1 MRLQV
6 KFITGEGIE
15 LDVDPSIQVSTLKM
29 KIQQKTNVPI
39 SQQRLMV
46 QNGQSVEMQDN
57 RSLSYYNL
65 NPSPTVM
72 LLVRKEESMQ
82 IFLQN
87 DQGKTR
93 TYDVQPSETV
103 QSFKEQVHRQEGVR
117 PEQQRLVYNSKQL
130 EDGRLLSD
138 YNIRPRTT
146 IFLTLRLRGGM
157 RLQVKFITGEG
168 IELDVDPS
176 IQVSTLKMKI
186 QQKTNVPISQQRLM
200 VQNGQSVEMQDNR
213 SLSYYNLNP
222 SPTVMLLVR
231 KEESMQIFLQNDK
244 GKTTTY
250 DVLPSETVQSF
261 KEQVHRQEGVRP
273 EQQRLV
279 YNSKQL
285 EDGRLL
291 SDYNIRPRTTIFL
304 TLRLRGG

>member
-1 MRLQV
+1 M
-6 KFITGEGIE
+6 
-15 LDVDPSIQVSTLKM
+15 ST
-29 KIQQKTNVPI
+29 
-39 SQQRLMV
+39 
-46 QNGQSVEMQDN
+46 
-57 RSLSYYNL
+57 
-65 NPSPTVM
+65 
-72 LLVRKEESMQ
+72 
-82 IFLQN
+82 
-87 DQGKTR
+87 
-93 TYDVQPSETV
+93 
-103 QSFKEQVHRQEGVR
+103 
-117 PEQQRLVYNSKQL
+117 
-130 EDGRLLSD
+130 SD
-138 YNIRPRTT
+138 ER
-146 IFLTLRLRGGM
+146 FDKM

-261 KEQVHRQEGVRP
+261 KERVHRQEGVRP
-273 EQQRLV
+273 DQQRLV
-279 YNSKQL
+279 YEGKQL

-291 SDYNIRPRTTIFL
+291 SDYNIRPLTTISL
-304 TLRLRGG
+304 LLRLRGG